1 MSQAIFGQNGSLID
15 MAATLDYLVHSLG
28 SQSLVDPL
36 TKEDAIWSLIEFYT
50 RPEVIAPS

>member
-1 MSQAIFGQNGSLID
+1 